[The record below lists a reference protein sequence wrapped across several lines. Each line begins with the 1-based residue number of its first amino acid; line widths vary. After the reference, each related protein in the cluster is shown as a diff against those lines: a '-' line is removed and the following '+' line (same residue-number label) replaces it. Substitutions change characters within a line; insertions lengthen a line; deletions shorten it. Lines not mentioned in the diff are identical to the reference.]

1 MEVCSELHAPTALSP
16 DSRDSGTHWMG
27 GRMATE
33 PVQAFWRRK
42 KSRTPA
48 NQITI
53 PRSSNTPSFRTSTE
67 IFFFL
72 ILTFFYLLIV
82 GILGYFGSW
91 LLSMT
96 HTYTHTHTLGSTPL
110 EEGSARRRDLYL
122 TTCDIHKKQTAM
134 RPAGLELAIPTSEQP
149 QTHVL
154 DGAVRTG
161 GKSHPH
167 RDSIPN
173 RPARSQSLYQLSYP
187 AHKR

>member
-1 MEVCSELHAPTALSP
+1 MDHNLITCYNAYFCFRKWQHSEQDKRNDKAVPEFAKKACGEEGLVPRVMNLCSRWKCVVSFMPRPLYPPTAET
-16 DSRDSGTHWMG
+16 GTHWMG

-96 HTYTHTHTLGSTPL
+96 HTYTHTHT
-110 EEGSARRRDLYL
+110 R
-122 TTCDIHKKQTAM
+122 
-134 RPAGLELAIPTSEQP
+134 
-149 QTHVL
+149 
-154 DGAVRTG
+154 
-161 GKSHPH
+161 
-167 RDSIPN
+167 
-173 RPARSQSLYQLSYP
+173 
-187 AHKR
+187 